1 MRRLLFLFLFLFLIL
16 VPKLEAA
23 LNVTITSPENG
34 SCYAQGATVSV
45 NAVYT
50 CNQLGYS
57 LFFKIDGEDIDS
69 IGVDSK
75 LGQQSHTFTWD
86 ASLSGVYGFTV
97 LLFKSGCDSASDSVN
112 VIVVSIESLSG
123 SNSAP
128 LSKNV
133 SPPPEYITGN
143 LTYTATTN
151 PPNTPCEMINWA
163 VGGGGETVLPSSAN
177 GTLSYATKFQT
188 VGTKIITVTCGSSSK
203 QITTYVYGIIEADL
217 KDEPPAGATYA
228 SGIDDT
234 QIWLR
239 LNDNNISPTLISIDN
254 GYRLSYTPA
263 SNELNIPGTNTVK
276 VSIKDK
282 AGNQNSPN
290 PTTWSFTIGSP

>member
-1 MRRLLFLFLFLFLIL
+1 MRRLLFLFLFLIL
-16 VPKLEAA
+16 VPQLEAA
-23 LNVTITSPENG
+23 LNVAITSPVNG
-34 SCYAQGATVSV
+34 SCYAKGATVSV
-45 NAVYT
+45 NVVYT

-57 LFFKIDGEDIDS
+57 LLFKIDGEGIDS

-75 LGQQSHTFTWD
+75 LGQQSHTFTWN

-112 VIVVSIESLSG
+112 VTVVSIESLSG
-123 SNSAP
+123 PNSAP
-128 LSKNV
+128 LNKNA

-151 PPNTPCEMINWA
+151 PSNTPCEAITWS
-163 VGGGGETVLPSSAN
+163 VGGGGQTVSPSSAN
-177 GTLSYATKFQT
+177 GILSYTTKFQT
-188 VGTKIITVTCGSSSK
+188 VGTKTITVTCGNSSK
-203 QITTYVYGIIEADL
+203 QFTTYVYGIIEADL

-234 QIWLR
+234 QIWVR
-239 LNDNNISPTLISIDN
+239 LNDNTISPTLTSIDN

-263 SNELNIPGTNTVK
+263 PNELNIPGTNTVK

-290 PTTWSFTIGSP
+290 PATWSFTIGSP